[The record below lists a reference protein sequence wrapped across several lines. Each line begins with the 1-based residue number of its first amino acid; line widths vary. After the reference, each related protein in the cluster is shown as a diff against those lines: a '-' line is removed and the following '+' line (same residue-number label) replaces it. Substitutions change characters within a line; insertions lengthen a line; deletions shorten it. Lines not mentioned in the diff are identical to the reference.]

1 VSAWQIVNQRMKSQ
15 AVDLDLISGDIVDVG
30 PSEPEWAQWLDAI
43 WTTRS
48 EEEAGVTA
56 TGTFLTLGQQLMV
69 PIAGNHEAES
79 SDFYANWSIPG
90 TGDYAETFASFNVG
104 NTHFILFDDSPMA
117 QATSPTALSPE
128 AQTQVAWLESDL
140 SVANADRAVHPF
152 IVVVSHRCLFSTS
165 THAQDPDVL
174 VARAVLAPIFDKYH
188 VDLAM
193 NGHNHE
199 YERSFPLNANAANPK
214 SNDVV
219 LQTNPTMG
227 TTYVVNAGAGA
238 DAYATNSYPAAYQK
252 LSWEYGFSTG
262 YLGCYGVLEL
272 NARQLT
278 MTEYGVKGAA
288 SADDVIDT
296 ITLTR

>member
-1 VSAWQIVNQRMKSQ
+1 
-15 AVDLDLISGDIVDVG
+15 
-30 PSEPEWAQWLDAI
+30 
-43 WTTRS
+43 
-48 EEEAGVTA
+48 
-56 TGTFLTLGQQLMV
+56 
-69 PIAGNHEAES
+69 NHEAES

-104 NTHFILFDDSPMA
+104 NTHFVLFDDSPMA
-117 QATSPTALSPE
+117 LALSPTALPAE
-128 AQTQVAWLESDL
+128 AQAQVAWIESDL
-140 SVANADRAVHPF
+140 SAAESDRTAHPF

-188 VDLAM
+188 VDLVM

-199 YERSFPLNANAANPK
+199 YERSFPLNANAKNPE

-219 LQTNPTMG
+219 LQTDPTKG

-238 DAYATNSYPAAYQK
+238 DAYATDSSPATYRK
-252 LSWEYGFSTG
+252 LSWEYGFSTA
-262 YLGCYGVLEL
+262 YIGCYGVLEL
-272 NARQLT
+272 AGRQLT

-296 ITLTR
+296 LTLSR